1 MRKFFSILMN
11 MMFAFIMIGA
21 FALSAG
27 MKKNNEPMSD
37 MGKIKADEVMSNES
51 TQTGVYACGRLTGIY
66 EQTNG
71 VLVMDVVSI
80 EGKDGKK
87 HSPAKGKIK
96 SGDYILSA
104 NGKVIESKEDLAD
117 VVNDKES
124 DFVEIRYIR
133 DGKENV
139 VSLDPVKGDDEK
151 S

>member
-1 MRKFFSILMN
+1 MRKFFYILMN
-11 MMFAFIMIGA
+11 LMFASIMIDDV
-21 FALSAG
+21 ALNAG
-27 MKKNNEPMSD
+27 RKENNGRMSD
-37 MGKIKADEVMSNES
+37 TGKIKADEVMSNES

-139 VSLDPVKGDDEK
+139 VSLDPV
-151 S
+151 